1 MFYLFLSTCLPSFR
15 RSRFLLIPLLVFV
28 VLGPF
33 VRSRAIDHNP
43 VWREYSYLGGM
54 DAIALGCLTALF
66 IARRRFS
73 RTKLWTIGSLGS
85 ALLLFSLGFSIR
97 AYSCG
102 LGSNGLNMTILAAGA
117 CMVTAAVAQTH
128 WQAPRILRAL
138 LKLDQRRI

>member
-43 VWREYSYLGGM
+43 AWRAYSYLGGM
-54 DAIALGCLTALF
+54 DAIGLGFLSALF

-73 RTKLWTIGSLGS
+73 RTKLWAICRLSS
-85 ALLLFSLGFSIR
+85 SLLLFCLRFSIR
-97 AYSCG
+97 AYTCG
-102 LGSNGLNMTILAAGA
+102 L
-117 CMVTAAVAQTH
+117 
-128 WQAPRILRAL
+128 
-138 LKLDQRRI
+138 